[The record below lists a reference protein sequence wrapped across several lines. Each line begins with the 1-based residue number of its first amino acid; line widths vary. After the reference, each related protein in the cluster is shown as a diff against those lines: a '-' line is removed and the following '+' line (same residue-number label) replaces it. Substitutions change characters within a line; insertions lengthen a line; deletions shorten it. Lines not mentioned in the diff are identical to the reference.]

1 MRHAARRRRPRPGY
15 ARHPRPRCVFATPP
29 LRHLPSHR
37 RCRPLAASPTR
48 DGYELCKRMLPAQIG
63 TKCPLPPIR
72 LLARTKCTNFVAL
85 LIGRNSASALV
96 RIRVPAI
103 HPGETRN
110 REALDW
116 PEEWADGA
124 PSSSQSSSLVRRQPR
139 RIVSG
144 QRRGPIAVAR
154 WQAHSVGTVQRRA
167 PSSQH
172 PPRVSLERHG
182 GAWNCAGES
191 KGGLSVSRQRVVVR
205 CVRHALLTLG
215 CCAAQTR
222 RGVLLGVTAPRSV
235 LADSLAFRAPAR
247 LFRQMRQQSIERS
260 DAGAYG

>member
-1 MRHAARRRRPRPGY
+1 MPAAT
-15 ARHPRPRCVFATPP
+15 H
-29 LRHLPSHR
+29 
-37 RCRPLAASPTR
+37 PLARPYKVYDFCSTFDR
-48 DGYELCKRMLPAQIG
+48 QELCL
-63 TKCPLPPIR
+63 CPCADSGSR
-72 LLARTKCTNFVAL
+72 DSSQ
-85 LIGRNSASALV
+85 RNAKS
-96 RIRVPAI
+96 
-103 HPGETRN
+103 

-167 PSSQH
+167 PSAQH

>member
-1 MRHAARRRRPRPGY
+1 MPA
-15 ARHPRPRCVFATPP
+15 ATPP
-29 LRHLPSHR
+29 LA
-37 RCRPLAASPTR
+37 RPYKGSDFCSTFAR
-48 DGYELCKRMLPAQIG
+48 QELCL
-63 TKCPLPPIR
+63 CPCADSGSR
-72 LLARTKCTNFVAL
+72 DLAGRTGLET
-85 LIGRNSASALV
+85 GR
-96 RIRVPAI
+96 
-103 HPGETRN
+103 
-110 REALDW
+110 
-116 PEEWADGA
+116 EEWADGA
-124 PSSSQSSSLVRRQPR
+124 SSSSQSSSLVRRQPR

-167 PSSQH
+167 PSAQH